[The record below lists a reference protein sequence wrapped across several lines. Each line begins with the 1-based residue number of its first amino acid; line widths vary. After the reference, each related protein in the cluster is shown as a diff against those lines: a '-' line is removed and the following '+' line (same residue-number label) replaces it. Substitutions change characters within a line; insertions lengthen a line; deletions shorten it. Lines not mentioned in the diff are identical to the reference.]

1 MSDSSMPGVR
11 KARTRT
17 FSTALL
23 AATLAAGIL
32 TTVGQPAA
40 AAPQPLA
47 FDTCPQGYV
56 WREAVP
62 GDHVCVYPVRRQQAR
77 DDNAAAPTRVN
88 PSGPY
93 GPDTCLQGYVW
104 REVVRTDHVCVVP
117 ARRAQAWDDNAQAAG
132 RVHEAWLD
140 HTSASATL
148 PTSALKGL
156 VSSKFS
162 ALAKAKD
169 SRVGVYGGRETISV
183 VSDTSDG
190 FAGPRNRVVRI
201 GIYGFVSLPVVTD
214 PEFYVELD
222 LRVRSVATGDGAADI
237 VAGLT
242 HWHIRTSGPGHGTL
256 LEQLRSGITDAF
268 AQPVSFAHI
277 PSGTDFITAGVPLNA
292 SVELYFKNT
301 PAGRIAAYIAQR
313 KLNDL

>member
-1 MSDSSMPGVR
+1 MSNSNKPAVR

-17 FSTALL
+17 FSTAVL
-23 AATLAAGIL
+23 AAALAAGVL
-32 TTVGQPAA
+32 ASAGQPAA
-40 AAPQPLA
+40 AAPQPVA

-88 PSGPY
+88 PSGLY
-93 GPDTCLQGYVW
+93 GPDTCVQGYVW
-104 REVVRTDHVCVVP
+104 REAVGTDHVCVVP
-117 ARRAQAWDDNAQAAG
+117 ERRAQAWDDNAQAAG

-140 HTSASATL
+140 ATSASATL
-148 PTSALKGL
+148 QTSALKGL

-169 SRVGVYGGRETISV
+169 SRVGVYGGRETISI

-201 GIYGFVSLPVVTD
+201 GIYGFVSLPAVPD

-222 LRVRSVATGDGAADI
+222 LRIRSVATGDGGADI
-237 VAGLT
+237 AAGLT
-242 HWHIRTSGPGHGTL
+242 HWHIHTSGPGNGTL
-256 LEQLRSGITDAF
+256 LEQLRSGITGAF

-277 PSGTDFITAGVPLNA
+277 PSGADFMTAGVPLNA

-301 PAGRIAAYIAQR
+301 AAGRIAAFIAQQ